1 MNLVVQDLHC
11 KKGLPMELIQI
22 ILRYT
27 WEPQPKILLE
37 DIKSY
42 TISMKQILEQY
53 YKYWQIFEPGEN
65 HLNWLENDMIRYAN
79 ADRPTNLGPHPKMQD
94 ILGRLFCKKINWF
107 LYNSKMGPKSVANM
121 FWGLFT
127 IEERNEF
134 VQNQF
139 SMAYNLYL
147 YG

>member
-1 MNLVVQDLHC
+1 MDLVVQDLHY

-27 WEPQPKILLE
+27 WEPQSKLLLE

-42 TISMKQILEQY
+42 ISSMKQILEQY
-53 YKYWQIFEPGEN
+53 YTYWQLFEPGEN

-79 ADRPTNLGPHPKMQD
+79 AEQPTNQGPHPKMRD
-94 ILGRLFCKKINWF
+94 IIGRLFCKKPNWF
-107 LYNSKMGPKSVANM
+107 LYNSKMGSKAIANM

-127 IEERNEF
+127 IEERIKF
-134 VQNQF
+134 VQTSFN
-139 SMAYNLYL
+139 
-147 YG
+147 

>member
-1 MNLVVQDLHC
+1 MDPGQIVQDLHY

-27 WEPQPKILLE
+27 FCPQPQILLD

-42 TISMKQILEQY
+42 TSSMKQILEQY
-53 YKYWQIFEPGEN
+53 YKYWQLFEFEPGEN

-79 ADRPTNLGPHPKMQD
+79 ANRPTNLGPHPKMQD

-107 LYNSKMGPKSVANM
+107 LYNSKMGSKAVANM

-127 IEERNEF
+127 IKERTEF
-134 VQNQF
+134 VQTGFN
-139 SMAYNLYL
+139 
-147 YG
+147 

>member
-1 MNLVVQDLHC
+1 MDLVVQDLHY

-27 WEPQPKILLE
+27 WEPQSKLLLE

-42 TISMKQILEQY
+42 ISSMKQILEQY
-53 YKYWQIFEPGEN
+53 YTYWQLFEPGEN

-79 ADRPTNLGPHPKMQD
+79 SERPTNLGPHPKMQD
-94 ILGRLFCKKINWF
+94 IIGRSFMNLKLKGLPI
-107 LYNSKMGPKSVANM
+107 YNNKRLHPKTIANI

-127 IEERNEF
+127 VKERQEF
-134 VQNQF
+134 ILKMV
-139 SMAYNLYL
+139 
-147 YG
+147 